1 MIQIYGA
8 SDDVV
13 VVKGDITEE
22 FTPSPEGEL
31 ILGFSTGHAP
41 THSRVEVSDAECVGW
56 LGADA
61 ADPDDWQ
68 FFYEGDADPDDYEIV
83 RPVYA
88 PVADDST
95 TNKETP

>member
-13 VVKGDITEE
+13 VVNSA
-22 FTPSPEGEL
+22 PAEL
-31 ILGFSTGHAP
+31 
-41 THSRVEVSDAECVGW
+41 VGW
-56 LGADA
+56 LGAHA

-95 TNKETP
+95 TDKETP

>member
-22 FTPSPEGEL
+22 FTPSSAPAEL
-31 ILGFSTGHAP
+31 
-41 THSRVEVSDAECVGW
+41 VGW
-56 LGADA
+56 LGAHA

-83 RPVYA
+83 RPAYA
-88 PVADDST
+88 PIGSNNNTD
-95 TNKETP
+95 KETP

>member
-41 THSRVEVSDAECVGW
+41 TYSRVEVSDAECVGW
-56 LGADA
+56 LGAHA

>member
-13 VVKGDITEE
+13 VVKA
-22 FTPSPEGEL
+22 PAEL
-31 ILGFSTGHAP
+31 
-41 THSRVEVSDAECVGW
+41 VGW
-56 LGADA
+56 LGAHA

-95 TNKETP
+95 TDKETP

>member
-1 MIQIYGA
+1 MNVQPIHRIGTLHPTHA
-8 SDDVV
+8 
-13 VVKGDITEE
+13 G
-22 FTPSPEGEL
+22 
-31 ILGFSTGHAP
+31 AP
-41 THSRVEVSDAECVGW
+41 TYSRVEVSDAECVGW

>member
-1 MIQIYGA
+1 M
-8 SDDVV
+8 
-13 VVKGDITEE
+13 K
-22 FTPSPEGEL
+22 
-31 ILGFSTGHAP
+31 AP
-41 THSRVEVSDAECVGW
+41 TIYQAELVGIIRDRVNYVVSSAPAELVGW

-83 RPVYA
+83 RPAYA
-88 PVADDST
+88 PIGSNNN

>member
-1 MIQIYGA
+1 M
-8 SDDVV
+8 
-13 VVKGDITEE
+13 K
-22 FTPSPEGEL
+22 
-31 ILGFSTGHAP
+31 AP
-41 THSRVEVSDAECVGW
+41 TTYQIATAEPVGIIRDRVNYVVSSAPAELVGW
-56 LGADA
+56 LGAHA

-88 PVADDST
+88 PIGSNNN